1 MKKFTSLF
9 LAMALVMI
17 PLFGCFGTGYA
28 EPEKSAVLESAKLV
42 AFPGAEGGG
51 MYTTGARGDS
61 SPEIY
66 HVTNLN
72 DSGSGSFER
81 RNIGAG

>member
-51 MYTTGARGDS
+51 MYTTGA
-61 SPEIY
+61 
-66 HVTNLN
+66 
-72 DSGSGSFER
+72 
-81 RNIGAG
+81 